1 VAWRHLSATT
11 EVAELLLYR
20 TSGDC
25 SYIFIIV
32 AFVLPVTYDNMADR
46 DCLDAEKADNDVAGE
61 VEKPTPKEYFTLEG
75 SVLINI
81 MS

>member
-1 VAWRHLSATT
+1 
-11 EVAELLLYR
+11 
-20 TSGDC
+20 
-25 SYIFIIV
+25 
-32 AFVLPVTYDNMADR
+32 MADR